1 MGVILACA
9 AGANRCGRWL
19 IYWLQVCLRTLVDIL
34 AAGLLTFG
42 RNDGDC

>member
-19 IYWLQVCLRTLVDIL
+19 LRTLVDIL